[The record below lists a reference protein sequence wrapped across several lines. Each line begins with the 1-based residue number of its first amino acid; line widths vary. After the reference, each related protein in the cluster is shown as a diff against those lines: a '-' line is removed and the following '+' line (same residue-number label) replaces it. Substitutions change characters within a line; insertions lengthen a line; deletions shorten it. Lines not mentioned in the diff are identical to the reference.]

1 MPQLSKQALIVENNQ
16 SFPNNNAGEITP
28 SVLRTY
34 NTDVIDSTVNQIE
47 YTANSGSWNAYISN
61 LSSYTGSYSTT
72 GSNTFKGNQSVVG
85 SVSASTYYGDG
96 SNLSGIN
103 SIQLNSLNAFTASQN
118 QQNLNLAAY
127 TQSNDT
133 KWSTLATYTASYSS
147 SDAAFNLYTASTDTK
162 FTTVG
167 YSTSSLNAYT
177 ASNDTKWT
185 TLGSLTGSLSSSVN
199 QLNQFT
205 ASQVTKNSTLST
217 YTASVDTK
225 FTTLGTYTASVDS
238 KFTAVG
244 YSTASINSFTAS
256 NGNTSLNNYTQS
268 NDTKW
273 NIIGSLTGSLAT
285 TGSNSFVGK
294 QTINNTGGIAI
305 QLTGSL
311 QLTGS
316 NSNTINGQT
325 TINVAGGNGLTING
339 GGLLAQGTIV
349 SQDNI
354 YALGATAPNIFVA
367 ANTSGTGSQYPGNT
381 VIVAPELYPT
391 DIYGGFSINNSA
403 GSTLGGMITQT
414 YSNEYGSTNTFMV
427 IGGGAYNG
435 SDTSIAFPNAAV
447 EIWKPTTIKSGLVV
461 TGSVKQNVVPVTI
474 ASSTASLD
482 LSTGTYFTLTL
493 ANNTTTH
500 IKPTNVAAGVSATV
514 VITTGTN
521 SSASLAPTMLQPSG
535 LQYTASLGSSKT
547 DILSLVSIN
556 TTNTY
561 VVSTKNLV

>member
-1 MPQLSKQALIVENNQ
+1 MSQLSKQALIVENNQ

-28 SVLRTY
+28 AVLRTF
-34 NTDVIDSTVNQIE
+34 NTDVIESTVNQTE
-47 YTANSGSWNAYISN
+47 YTANSGSWNTSIAN
-61 LSSYTGSYSTT
+61 LNTKTGSYATT
-72 GSNTFKGNQSVVG
+72 GSNSFVGNQNIIG
-85 SVSASTYYGDG
+85 TVSASFFSGNG
-96 SNLSGIN
+96 SLLTDVTSTNPSVN
-103 SIQLNSLNAFTASQN
+103 SFTQSQDIK
-118 QQNLNLAAY
+118 NLNLAAY
-127 TQSNDT
+127 TQSNDA
-133 KWSTLATYTASYSS
+133 KWNTLAAYTASYSS
-147 SDAAFNLYTASTDTK
+147 SDADFMAFTGSTNQK
-162 FTTVG
+162 FTTLG
-167 YSTSSLNAYT
+167 YSTSSLNQYT
-177 ASNDTKWT
+177 ASNDTKWS
-185 TLGSLTGSLSSSVN
+185 TLSPLTASLSSSVFQIN
-199 QLNQFT
+199 AFT
-205 ASQVTKNSTLST
+205 ASQDTKNSTLGT
-217 YTASVDTK
+217 YTASLDTK
-225 FTTLGTYTASVDS
+225 NATLATYTASVDS

-244 YSTASINSFTAS
+244 ASTASLNAFTAS
-256 NGNTSLNNYTQS
+256 QITKNTTLGN
-268 NDTKW
+268 
-273 NIIGSLTGSLAT
+273 LTGSFAT

-325 TINVAGGNGLTING
+325 TINSPGGNGLTING

-403 GSTLGGMITQT
+403 GATLGGMITQT
-414 YSNEYGSTNTFMV
+414 YSNEYGSNNTFMI

-435 SDTSIAFPNAAV
+435 SDTSIAFPNATV
-447 EIWKPTTIKSGLVV
+447 EIWKPTNIKSGLVV

-482 LSTGTYFTLTL
+482 LNLGTYFTLTL
-493 ANNTTTH
+493 ANNATTH
-500 IKPTNVAAGVSATV
+500 IKPINLAAGVSATV

-521 SSASLAPTMLQPSG
+521 SSASLSPIMLQPAGNAYNATSG
-535 LQYTASLGSSKT
+535 SGKI
-547 DILSLVSIN
+547 DVLSL
-556 TTNTY
+556 TGTNASNMY
-561 VVSTKNLV
+561 VVSAKNLI